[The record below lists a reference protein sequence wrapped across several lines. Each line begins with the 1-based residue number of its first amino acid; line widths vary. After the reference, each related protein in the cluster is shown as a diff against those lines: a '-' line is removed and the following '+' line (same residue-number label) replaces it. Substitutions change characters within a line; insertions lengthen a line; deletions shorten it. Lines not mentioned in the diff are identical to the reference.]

1 MTKNTIGSLFF
12 LAFSTFYFYS
22 VFGIKKMPGSQFE
35 IMTAQ
40 TFPFYIGIA
49 GILVSIVLL
58 IISFIEKEKV
68 VLSLH
73 YIKSLDLKTTFY
85 FIIAMLVYGFIMKP
99 LGFMIATIIFLAVGF
114 LILKEK
120 NIKKILLIS
129 MGVSIG
135 FYLLLNNALGVYI
148 DSGDLINN
156 FLGANS

>member
-1 MTKNTIGSLFF
+1 
-12 LAFSTFYFYS
+12 
-22 VFGIKKMPGSQFE
+22 
-35 IMTAQ
+35 
-40 TFPFYIGIA
+40 
-49 GILVSIVLL
+49 
-58 IISFIEKEKV
+58 
-68 VLSLH
+68 
-73 YIKSLDLKTTFY
+73 
-85 FIIAMLVYGFIMKP
+85 MLVYGFIMKP